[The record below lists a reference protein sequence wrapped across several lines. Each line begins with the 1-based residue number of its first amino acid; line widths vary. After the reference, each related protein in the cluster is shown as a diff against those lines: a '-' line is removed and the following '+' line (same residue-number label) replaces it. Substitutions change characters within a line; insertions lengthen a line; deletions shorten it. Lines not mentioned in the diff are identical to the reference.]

1 MSNRDIDVLKN
12 ELLKNRIELS
22 DTISQFMEK
31 CNNNFTAIV
40 EWGGG
45 PAGTKGDNG
54 DPGAPTKP
62 KVPIHV
68 WREGIEYTS
77 ELEPTTGE
85 FEIVSWHENLRNVKY
100 QDGHLIMLKNG
111 HVYILETD
119 NFELKPKFILALKT
133 YDPGDVID
141 GRNAYV
147 HFAYTND
154 IDTFDDFITDQQ
166 IRGEAGGT
174 ESVEAIA
181 TFGLGRTTST
191 GSYAATS
198 VGGKMYMGV
207 YSDNIEGSATTP
219 DRYTWIRVQGAAG
232 ERGVDGLKGE
242 KGDPGEKGEPG
253 EKGDKGDGYTGHPYV
268 IDLEGDMA
276 TISIDIDRTRL
287 YDASGDYCECVVH
300 AYYGD
305 KNVKVRATE
314 ITIKLPNEFKY
325 SDNGNI
331 VLASDSSKY
340 VGNFVKSERNNDVV
354 IKFIPHESFEF
365 PKQTILFTIH
375 VTTSI
380 KDEDDGNTYNF
391 ERDTVWMVKG
401 IVSTFE
407 LEILPQY
414 RSIKLFDDGKYYPE
428 YLKATV
434 YKVEDTK
441 RSVFNITE
449 KENTRFTL
457 LYKDYDSNTWLNY
470 NDLKDKDDDGN
481 IIGVPT
487 NDMSCIEFK
496 VVRDYGIP
504 NEEEIWDYEDVW
516 VVSDGKSVHYYHA
529 DLGGMES
536 MMVLT
541 TGESFVLNGDS
552 DSDYDDPYG
561 SDPYA
566 KYCAELRN
574 ESGYTVML
582 EPKFYD
588 GTDELTVT
596 AVNLRSTSSDIYVYE
611 HTFVREVGK
620 LITEE
625 VDGVVTYKC
634 PFSVTRVPFGV
645 DVLPVSFDVRATRTK
660 EDGTTED
667 VNDTIGFN
675 IYISS
680 LKNTYTLVPSVSSYN
695 TSTGKDGETVGCSV
709 FKNDTIIP
717 TTDLDLNGLT
727 LQYIVHDGS
736 TETKTPIN
744 YTEPLVYGDD
754 SDIVEDEFNAED
766 VAIVFILS
774 YNGNEVARSTV
785 PLIKDG
791 IDGRDGDTWQYIFC
805 RSPRYP
811 FSETGISDPSTWKW
825 QYEENPDSEYLG
837 ASETDEITGESTY
850 PTDVN
855 LRWYDDHQGINAK
868 FRYEYQSYRKWD
880 KLAQRWGQYGSPTL
894 YSNYSES
901 GSGYSVLLSN
911 PIAVIPVGSDWA
923 TDENQTN
930 QFDSTFV
937 YLYNNTSDI
946 STSENVT
953 LSLPTK
959 EDGSEYDKTDH
970 FSIKRDE
977 TTNTWMVTFTPV
989 VNEIAFNFESNTQY
1003 KLPITVTYE
1012 LGGNSDSDMDGDG
1025 TPDYFTST
1033 INWTLSPIKGLD
1045 DVEVFTDKRVVNVST
1060 TPNHTIRVGY
1070 YSISSNGGKYFVGS
1084 HEDDKNKITDSEGN
1098 ITYKYEI
1105 ILTEDVNADSE
1116 DLRKGIVDD
1125 WSSTEYNFTHQ
1136 NDDGSISTK
1145 NCYVAL
1151 AEVTNESVTIIDYI
1165 NITSVQDGASA
1176 MHLELTQDYIAIPCD
1191 KDGRIHEKFGDDKD
1205 EIVMSQMILYNGDT
1219 EIKDSRIEYSFEI
1232 NGDTLYVDD
1241 GYIYIDSSDSDVN
1254 EPIGI
1259 IGKDENDFGSFT
1271 FNINYLRNIIEGDTI
1286 IKCIATYAGASYSK
1300 TLIIDLEET
1309 PYELELTKNVLSR
1322 NVNKKE
1328 ISDSE
1333 LVVYVKYWRDGKW
1346 AYVNDG
1352 TLVVW
1357 ANGIEGY
1364 TPFTNDGGKYKIDFT
1379 KNDALRTNTEAIEFR
1394 ISLYKEGATIDKNTK
1409 ELSYETIGIID
1420 GGKDGEDGDGWQ
1432 YIFCKSPNYPFKNT
1446 GIADPHSWYS
1456 EDDAK
1461 QLTDSNAEYIPE
1473 KQKEYWTD
1481 DHQGVDSANRYE
1493 YQSFRKWN
1501 KVDKHWTQYS
1511 SPTLYSNYSES
1522 GSGYSALLSNPIAI
1536 IPVGDN
1542 DWSVDEDNTNQADFT
1557 YVYFYDNVN
1566 DISKSIEV
1574 SIPEYSENA
1583 NNDKRY
1589 RHFNVDG
1596 ENDTIK
1602 KVTFTPCLKDS
1613 GEAFDF
1619 ESNTQYK
1626 LPITI
1631 TYSTKSAEGKDVD
1644 FSTKIDWTLTP
1655 IKGLS
1660 DVEVFV
1666 DKRVVNISEGEVH
1679 TFRVGYYTISTSG
1692 GKKFIE
1698 SSDKGGNSY
1707 NIVLRDS
1714 EDGLTP
1720 GAKLNN
1726 IHENDILSD
1735 WRSVEYDFV
1744 DGEGININCYIV
1756 LIDNENTI
1764 IDYTYI
1770 TSIKDGEDGA
1780 SAIHLELTEDY
1791 IAVPAKAD
1799 GGGVHPDFGDTED
1812 EVISSRMVLYDG
1824 NIEIRNKK
1832 ITDGSDSGKYIIE
1845 YYFQIDGQTI
1855 EHGASIEDGKPII
1868 LDIESGTFTI
1878 NDTSIITGDTN
1889 IECIVEYG
1897 NGTFYKTL
1905 FIDLEETPYELEIN
1919 KSILSRKV
1927 ATVDE
1932 SGETIGSHIVDDS
1945 ITVRPKYWKR
1955 GNWQYIYQDGAKEC
1969 SVKASIGGNSFD
1981 FNNYSVNA
1989 ENIPEYTLN
1998 ITSDNFKGN
2007 IDATEV
2013 EISYY
2018 ENGEKLSYEFIGI
2031 INNGVDGINGKDG
2044 EDGEDGLDAIHL
2056 ELSPDYIPV
2065 PANATGD
2072 GIHSDYKGDIR
2083 TQMLLYSGDTII
2095 DPKSIKYS
2103 FEISENEYNDSD
2115 VPIIDTETYVDNTD
2129 NTNKYIQSITDSGI
2143 VVINKNKI
2151 TVDTSIKCIATYK
2164 ETDFYNTLLIDI
2176 EDTPYKLQLNK
2187 TVLIRNITTSEG
2199 GTTTCTIVDE
2209 NIIARAMYWLNGSWR
2224 SVSFGKGSNAVV
2236 QAKIG
2241 DATKKFVLINTGDPY
2256 TTILNIDGNDGWEY
2270 LKYNKDYSEVV
2281 ISLLLNDKEISNETI
2296 GIVNN
2301 GEKGDKGS
2309 APSCLGV
2316 EILGYSKIELSID
2329 ADITETGKD
2338 SNGEDCW
2345 YKTLNALQSSLT
2357 AGQKIYMLNKYTWS
2371 DNTTTKGI
2379 TVTLAGTQG
2388 APGAKGESRVLFYL
2402 GSYQDGTLKETDTV
2416 VGYLTSTRCDYFIDK
2431 KGQAWMRKEVN
2442 GVNYESCNADPNG
2455 FTDSHAYRD
2464 YWEKSE
2470 KVGFLQARAIHAEMI
2485 NTASIIADK
2494 AFVSEFQAV
2503 DILADTIKGHT
2514 LQSDKEVSLNHVAKE
2529 GPAWQ
2534 LNNAGDGYLAQGNIS
2549 WDSNGIVSFTENVQL
2564 KWGDNIADKP
2574 NIPTESNINEWAT
2587 EITKE
2592 YIKAYQISASN
2603 FKGGT
2608 FEGVTF
2614 QSSTENGID
2623 PAWQLN
2629 VNGAGHLAK
2638 GNIYWNDDGVV
2649 TFSSK
2654 VKLQWSN
2661 IDENGMKIDG
2671 TKITEN
2677 SISTQQIN
2685 VDSLFAN
2692 NIFVDK
2698 IKAVELN
2705 ADKITSGTI
2714 NAGLINTNELVV
2726 KKLNTKPNYSNSGEH
2741 TSDGLSSAQVRI
2753 QDNEI
2758 VVTGNLMENTG
2769 GPTDLGHIKKVLHIS
2784 GDKFDNDKLNLK
2796 NFDIVTQTTVTSVDP
2811 IGDKGEPY
2819 IIFAHSSTDPT
2830 LGNSHRG
2837 DFPWCSR
2844 YKICDVKDLVSLY
2857 PSPNDVSANLNI
2869 LDSSISNKIRLF
2881 SNLTTDTDE
2890 RIKCRVRI
2898 ITDPKDLYPSLI
2910 TLSIGIGCVVNN
2922 SGDGNIN
2929 DVQERMYSVKRLNI
2943 WDGKFK
2949 PNNTFEG
2956 NITNAGD
2963 ITDGY
2968 IDIFIPFETTC
2979 LKSEYE
2985 KSSIYLI
2992 VKCETFVG
3000 EGTLKIKLED
3010 VDENTR
3016 AGIFQMS
3023 NGENYIKNFTFSSKQ
3038 LINNL
3043 ANVNINRDCFR
3054 YFVDDYN
3061 YFNLDD
3067 NGYLTY
3073 YFMNS
3078 LYGIGS
3084 DENGLW
3090 IKIGDYK
3097 EYVSNLNDALS
3108 QAKKNAD
3115 ALNSKIDTEVGKLG
3129 SDFTSIKTVEIAGIK
3144 KSLFGTP
3151 DFDFSSSDPEEATGG
3166 LIFTWGNKWKETDK
3180 SLATLDRDASK
3191 SLALI
3196 QGGTYKDE
3204 NGKEVT
3210 VDVGKS
3216 LQTNTSKAVSMATSA
3231 DSAAKTATATASAA
3245 KSTAESTQSNFNNF
3259 TETAVTFSNFGEK
3272 FSSAVQNDPKI
3283 VTTDNAEQ
3291 KLEST
3296 FATKSSVPTK
3306 MSDLTDYNDVTNKFQ
3321 PKALVLSNGILVEL
3335 NLLTIFSTNIVA
3347 LISQGSS
3354 ALTKQT
3360 FTRFTSL
3367 SKPTVNISLNNK
3379 YYLESD
3385 VLTIYVKSDCTG
3397 LIIPAFKMGNYIV
3410 KPIITADF
3418 ADSKSALFGN
3428 GLMITEDKFTTYL
3441 SVNTNK
3447 LEVILEVSNMNDNSV
3462 KFFTV
3467 YVIVQKTS

>member
-68 WREGIEYTS
+68 WREGIEYTT

-85 FEIVSWHENLRNVKY
+85 FEIVSWHEDLKNVKY

-154 IDTFDDFITDQQ
+154 IESFDDFITDQQ
-166 IRGEAGGT
+166 IRGEVGET
-174 ESVEAIA
+174 EPVEAIA
-181 TFGLGRTTST
+181 TFGLGRAIST
-191 GSYAATS
+191 GSNATTS
-198 VGGKMYMGV
+198 VGEKMYMGV

-314 ITIKLPNEFKY
+314 ITIKLPNEFEY

-331 VLASDSSKY
+331 VLASDKSKY
-340 VGNFVKSERNNDVV
+340 VGNFVKSERDNDVV

-365 PKQTILFTIH
+365 PKQTMLFTIH
-375 VTTSI
+375 VTTTI
-380 KDEDDGNTYNF
+380 KDEDDGNIYNF
-391 ERDTVWMVKG
+391 ERDTVWMIKG
-401 IVSTFE
+401 IMSTFE

-441 RSVFNITE
+441 RTVFNITE
-449 KENTRFTL
+449 TENTRFTL
-457 LYKDYDSNTWLNY
+457 LYKDYDSNDWLNY
-470 NDLKDKDDDGN
+470 NDLIDKDEEGN

-552 DSDYDDPYG
+552 DSDPDND
-561 SDPYA
+561 DPYA
-566 KYCAELRN
+566 KYCAVLRN
-574 ESGYTVML
+574 ESGYTAML

-588 GTDELTVT
+588 GTEELTVT
-596 AVNLRSTSSDIYVYE
+596 AVNLRSTSSDIYVHDE
-611 HTFVREVGK
+611 TFVREVGE

-634 PFSVTRVPFGV
+634 PFSVTQVPFGV

-680 LKNTYTLVPSVSSYN
+680 LKNTYTLVPSVSSFN

-717 TTDLDLNGLT
+717 TTDLDLNGLS
-727 LQYIVHDGS
+727 LQYFVHDGG

-754 SDIVEDEFNAED
+754 SDIDEDEFNAED

-805 RSPRYP
+805 RSPKYP

-825 QYEENPDSEYLG
+825 QQEENPDSEYLG
-837 ASETDEITGESTY
+837 ASEKDEVTGESTY
-850 PTDVN
+850 PADEN

-880 KLAQRWGQYGSPTL
+880 KLAHRWGKYGSPTL

-1012 LGGNSDSDMDGDG
+1012 LAGNSDSDMDGDSA
-1025 TPDYFTST
+1025 PDYFTST

-1045 DVEVFTDKRVVNVST
+1045 DVEVFVDKRVVNVST
-1060 TPNHTIRVGY
+1060 TPKHTIRVGY

-1098 ITYKYEI
+1098 VTYKYDI
-1105 ILTEDVNADSE
+1105 ILTEDINDE
-1116 DLRKGIVDD
+1116 DLLRSGIVND
-1125 WSSTEYNFTHQ
+1125 WTSEEYNFTHQ

-1145 NCYVAL
+1145 NCYVVL
-1151 AEVTNESVTIIDYI
+1151 AEVTNESVTVIDYI

-1191 KDGRIHEKFGDDKD
+1191 KDGRIHEKFGDDEN
-1205 EIVMSQMILYNGDT
+1205 EIVTSQMILYNGDT
-1219 EIKDSRIEYSFEI
+1219 EIKDDYIKYSFEI
-1232 NGDTLYVDD
+1232 NGDTLYVDG
-1241 GYIYIDSSDSDVN
+1241 GYIYIDSSDSDSD
-1254 EPIGI
+1254 EPIGSI
-1259 IGKDENDFGSFT
+1259 SKNKNDFGSFT
-1271 FNINYLRNIIEGDTI
+1271 FDINYLRKIIEGDTI
-1286 IKCIATYAGASYSK
+1286 LKCIATYAGASYSK

-1309 PYELELTKNVLSR
+1309 PYELELSKNVLSR

-1333 LVVYVKYWRDGKW
+1333 LVVYVKYWKDGKW
-1346 AYVNDG
+1346 VYVNDG
-1352 TLVVW
+1352 ILVVW

-1364 TPFTNDGGKYKIDFT
+1364 TPFVNTNSDGKYKIDFT

-1394 ISLYKEGATIDKNTK
+1394 ISLYKKDVTIDKNTK

-1432 YIFCKSPNYPFKNT
+1432 YIFCKSPNYPFTSTNIVSPKK
-1446 GIADPHSWYS
+1446 WYS

-1461 QLTDSNAEYIPE
+1461 ELKDSNVEYIPE
-1473 KQKEYWTD
+1473 EQKKYWTD
-1481 DHQGVDSANRYE
+1481 DHQGVDSVNRYE

-1511 SPTLYSNYSES
+1511 DPTLYSNYSES
-1522 GSGYSALLSNPIAI
+1522 GSGYSALLSNPIAV

-1542 DWSVDEDNTNQADFT
+1542 DWSVDEGNTNQEDFT

-1566 DISKSIEV
+1566 DISKSIVV
-1574 SIPEYSENA
+1574 SIPEYSLEA
-1583 NNDKRY
+1583 NNDERY
-1589 RHFNVDG
+1589 KHFKVVSETMG
-1596 ENDTIK
+1596 ENSDSDSDSEDTIK
-1602 KVTFTPCLKDS
+1602 KIVFTPRLDS

-1619 ESNTQYK
+1619 KSNTQFK

-1666 DKRVVNISEGEVH
+1666 DKRVVNVSEGEVH

-1692 GKKFIE
+1692 GKNFIE
-1698 SSDKGGNSY
+1698 SRKNGGDSY
-1707 NIVLRDS
+1707 NIVLRNS
-1714 EDGLTP
+1714 ESGLTP
-1720 GAKLNN
+1720 GTKLEN
-1726 IHENDILSD
+1726 ISNSDILPD
-1735 WRSVEYDFV
+1735 WSSVEYDFV
-1744 DGEGININCYIV
+1744 DADGININCYIV

-1770 TSIKDGEDGA
+1770 TSIKDGADGS

-1812 EVISSRMVLYDG
+1812 EVISSRMILYDG
-1824 NIEIRNKK
+1824 NVEIENIK
-1832 ITDGSDSGKYIIE
+1832 INGEYIIK
-1845 YYFQIDGQTI
+1845 YYFQIDDKPI
-1855 EHGASIEDGKPII
+1855 EYGAPTEDGKPNKDGKPIT
-1868 LDIESGTFTI
+1868 LDVESGKFTI

-1889 IECIVEYG
+1889 LECIAKYG
-1897 NGTFYKTL
+1897 NGTFYKTI
-1905 FIDLEETPYELEIN
+1905 FIDLEETPYELEID
-1919 KSILSRKV
+1919 KSTLSRKV

-1932 SGETIGSHIVDDS
+1932 SGNITGGHIVDSS

-1955 GNWQYIYQDGAKEC
+1955 GNWRYIYQDETNTKMC
-1969 SVKASIGGNSFD
+1969 SVKATIGGESFD
-1981 FNNYSVNA
+1981 FKYSVNT
-1989 ENIPEYTLN
+1989 ENIPEYKLN
-1998 ITSDNFKGN
+1998 ITGKFKEN

-2018 ENGEKLSYEFIGI
+2018 EVEDGNKKKLSYEFVGI
-2031 INNGVDGINGKDG
+2031 INNGVDGADGK
-2044 EDGEDGLDAIHL
+2044 DGEDGLDAIHL

-2072 GIHSDYKGDIR
+2072 GIHSDYRDIIR
-2083 TQMLLYSGDTII
+2083 TQMLLYSGNTII
-2095 DPKSIKYS
+2095 DHSKIAYS
-2103 FEISENEYNDSD
+2103 FEISENKYDEKGNLIITTEEISIQENGVSD
-2115 VPIIDTETYVDNTD
+2115 ISEDR
-2129 NTNKYIQSITDSGI
+2129 YIKSIANGT

-2151 TVDTSIKCIATYK
+2151 TVDTNIKCIATYNGTK
-2164 ETDFYNTLLIDI
+2164 FYNTLLIDI
-2176 EDTPYKLQLNK
+2176 EDTPYKLNLNK
-2187 TVLIRNITTSEG
+2187 TVLIRNITTLEDGSTE
-2199 GTTTCTIVDE
+2199 CKIVDK
-2209 NIIARAMYWLNGSWR
+2209 NIAARAMYWLNGFWH
-2224 SVSFGKGSNAVV
+2224 SVSFAEGSNAVV
-2236 QAKIG
+2236 MATLGGKPEEGGKIQN
-2241 DATKKFVLINTGDPY
+2241 FEIENNEPY
-2256 TTILNIDGNDGWEY
+2256 TTILNIDDWSDLKND
-2270 LKYNKDYSEVV
+2270 KSYSEVV
-2281 ISLLLNDKEISNETI
+2281 ISFLLNGEEISKETI

-2301 GEKGDKGS
+2301 GEKGEKGS
-2309 APSCLGV
+2309 APSCIGV
-2316 EILGYSKIELSID
+2316 KILGYSDEELSINNN
-2329 ADITETGKD
+2329 ITDNGGID
-2338 SNGEDCW
+2338 SNGNKCW
-2345 YKTLNALQSSLT
+2345 YRTLNALQQSGVT
-2357 AGQKIYMLNKYTWS
+2357 VGQVIYILNEYTWKNDDES
-2371 DNTTTKGI
+2371 TSTTRGINT
-2379 TVTLAGTQG
+2379 TLAGSQG

-2402 GSYQDGTLKETDTV
+2402 GSYQDGTLDVNTSLS
-2416 VGYLTSTRCDYFIDK
+2416 GSLTSTRCDYYIDVN
-2431 KGQAWMRKEVN
+2431 GNAWMRKGEGQEQYEV
-2442 GVNYESCNADPNG
+2442 VPNPSNKYPNTG
-2455 FTDSHAYRD
+2455 AVFYS

-2470 KVGFLQARAIHAEMI
+2470 KVGFLQAGAIHAEMI
-2485 NTASIIADK
+2485 NTESIVAGE
-2494 AFVSEFQAV
+2494 AFVNKLRSVDVVAETVIGKTVQSSEGETPSWKLNEDGSGRLANGNITWETNGDVTFSPNVKIQWGSVEDAV
-2503 DILADTIKGHT
+2503 NDNIPSETDIKGWAT
-2514 LQSDKEVSLNHVAKE
+2514 SIT
-2529 GPAWQ
+2529 
-2534 LNNAGDGYLAQGNIS
+2534 NNAITSYRVTANSFEGN
-2549 WDSNGIVSFTENVQL
+2549 V
-2564 KWGDNIADKP
+2564 
-2574 NIPTESNINEWAT
+2574 
-2587 EITKE
+2587 
-2592 YIKAYQISASN
+2592 
-2603 FKGGT
+2603 

-2614 QSSTENGID
+2614 QSEGNVDLYGGTKG

-2629 VNGAGHLAK
+2629 VGGNGYLAK
-2638 GNIYWNDDGVV
+2638 GNISWNENGVV
-2649 TFSSK
+2649 EFTNN
-2654 VKLQWSN
+2654 VK
-2661 IDENGMKIDG
+2661 IGD
-2671 TKITEN
+2671 
-2677 SISTQQIN
+2677 
-2685 VDSLFAN
+2685 N
-2692 NIFVDK
+2692 NISQKGISANHITTGTIDAEKVT
-2698 IKAVELN
+2698 VTNLN
-2705 ADKITSGTI
+2705 ASNITSGQISAERI
-2714 NAGLINTNELVV
+2714 NAENLTV
-2726 KKLNTKPNYSNSGEH
+2726 KQLDTKSISENLTHS
-2741 TSDGLSSAQVRI
+2741 QIRI
-2753 QDNEI
+2753 ANNEI
-2758 VVTGNLMENTG
+2758 VVTGSQLDGINTNV
-2769 GPTDLGHIKKVLHIS
+2769 KKVLHVS
-2784 GDKFDNDKLNLK
+2784 GKKFDEDYELGK
-2796 NFDIVTQTTVTSVDP
+2796 FDP
-2811 IGDKGEPY
+2811 ITKKISTSDVNIGTHNATNYTNY
-2819 IIFAHSSTDPT
+2819 ISFSNKKPSTNTMQYIYKLHTISSDN
-2830 LGNSHRG
+2830 GIN
-2837 DFPWCSR
+2837 
-2844 YKICDVKDLVSLY
+2844 
-2857 PSPNDVSANLNI
+2857 NNLHIDNKE
-2869 LDSSISNKIRLF
+2869 ISNKIKLF
-2881 SNLTTDTDE
+2881 SNYTSIENDQ
-2890 RIKCRVRI
+2890 RFKCRISIPEGDRGFTALDGFATI
-2898 ITDPKDLYPSLI
+2898 SLN
-2910 TLSIGIGCVVNN
+2910 IGIGCITSSNQTRMYSAKRIMIVDGYFSKKFNGSDYDIVNN
-2922 SGDGNIN
+2922 SGYLGIG
-2929 DVQERMYSVKRLNI
+2929 SK
-2943 WDGKFK
+2943 
-2949 PNNTFEG
+2949 
-2956 NITNAGD
+2956 
-2963 ITDGY
+2963 Y
-2968 IDIFIPFETTC
+2968 IDIAVPFETTC
-2979 LKSEYE
+2979 MKSEWEGAY
-2985 KSSIYLI
+2985 IALI
-2992 VKCETFVG
+2992 VNCEGIVG
-3000 EGTLKIKLED
+3000 NDVTLNLNIENIPDNHYDPNKEKIVSYL
-3010 VDENTR
+3010 
-3016 AGIFQMS
+3016 QMVS
-3023 NGENYIKNFTFSSKQ
+3023 GKKYIKNLEFSYKQ
-3038 LINNL
+3038 IITNMS
-3043 ANVNINRDCFR
+3043 NVNINRDCFR

-3061 YFNLDD
+3061 YFNIDD
-3067 NGYLTY
+3067 NGHLTY
-3073 YFMNS
+3073 YFNDNT
-3078 LYGIGS
+3078 YGIGS

-3090 IKIGDYK
+3090 IKIGDQK
-3097 EYVSNLNDALS
+3097 EYVHDLNQTLSDAYKVVKTVQDNVEKTNDAVLSLGTNYQTLGTRVSNL
-3108 QAKKNAD
+3108 
-3115 ALNSKIDTEVGKLG
+3115 
-3129 SDFTSIKTVEIAGIK
+3129 TSN
-3144 KSLFGTP
+3144 LFGSP
-3151 DFDFSSSDPEEATGG
+3151 DYDFDSSEPDEPKSG
-3166 LIFTWGNKWKETDK
+3166 LIYTWGNKWKETDNTLATLD
-3180 SLATLDRDASK
+3180 SNVATLDRDASK

-3196 QGGTYKDE
+3196 QGGTYKKED
-3204 NGKEVT
+3204 GTEVT
-3210 VDVGKS
+3210 VDVGES
-3216 LQTNTSKAVSMATSA
+3216 LQADTSAAVKMATTAQNKADTAYDTARTADATAQAAKASVDKFDGDLNTLLGRFNKIESNLTLSSSKNILETLLNSFGQSIFLYHRHADSIFMGDQEYLDSQFTLKYSDDLNRSDMGTGLYKIKNNILTFYYPQSFTGAINDFYLQKSIPIIDEDDGCTYYIEPSGYEAQLTINNIKVRCVRLAAVNDIPYINDLNLASLRPKLTINISKQIKGETSK
-3231 DSAAKTATATASAA
+3231 
-3245 KSTAESTQSNFNNF
+3245 
-3259 TETAVTFSNFGEK
+3259 
-3272 FSSAVQNDPKI
+3272 
-3283 VTTDNAEQ
+3283 
-3291 KLEST
+3291 
-3296 FATKSSVPTK
+3296 
-3306 MSDLTDYNDVTNKFQ
+3306 
-3321 PKALVLSNGILVEL
+3321 
-3335 NLLTIFSTNIVA
+3335 TNIGTYFLRVDRYR
-3347 LISQGSS
+3347 
-3354 ALTKQT
+3354 TW
-3360 FTRFTSL
+3360 
-3367 SKPTVNISLNNK
+3367 
-3379 YYLESD
+3379 
-3385 VLTIYVKSDCTG
+3385 
-3397 LIIPAFKMGNYIV
+3397 
-3410 KPIITADF
+3410 KPI
-3418 ADSKSALFGN
+3418 
-3428 GLMITEDKFTTYL
+3428 
-3441 SVNTNK
+3441 TN
-3447 LEVILEVSNMNDNSV
+3447 
-3462 KFFTV
+3462 
-3467 YVIVQKTS
+3467 

>member
-147 HFAYTND
+147 HFAYTNN
-154 IDTFDDFITDQQ
+154 IETFDDFITDQQ
-166 IRGEAGGT
+166 IRGDVGET
-174 ESVEAIA
+174 DPVEAIA

-191 GSYAATS
+191 GSNAATS

-219 DRYTWIRVQGAAG
+219 DRYTWIKVQGAAG

-287 YDASGDYCECVVH
+287 YDASNDYCECVVH

-314 ITIKLPNEFKY
+314 ITIKLPNEFEY
-325 SDNGNI
+325 SDNGSI
-331 VLASDSSKY
+331 VLSSDKSKY

-365 PKQTILFTIH
+365 PKQTMLFTIH

-441 RSVFNITE
+441 RTVFNITE
-449 KENTRFTL
+449 TENTRFTL
-457 LYKDYDSNTWLNY
+457 LYKDYDSNDWLNY
-470 NDLKDKDDDGN
+470 NDLIDRDEDGN

-541 TGESFVLNGDS
+541 TGESFVLNEDS
-552 DSDYDDPYG
+552 DSDND
-561 SDPYA
+561 DPYA
-566 KYCAELRN
+566 KHCAVLRN

-611 HTFVREVGK
+611 HTFVREVGE

-625 VDGVVTYKC
+625 ADGVVTYKC

-645 DVLPVSFDVRATRTK
+645 DVLPVSFDVRATRIK

-680 LKNTYTLVPSVSSYN
+680 LKNIYTLVPSVSSFN

-717 TTDLDLNGLT
+717 TTDLDLNGLS
-727 LQYIVHDGS
+727 LQYFVHDGG
-736 TETKTPIN
+736 TENKPPIN

-805 RSPRYP
+805 RSPKYP

-850 PTDVN
+850 PADEN

-880 KLAQRWGQYGSPTL
+880 KLAHRWGQYGSPTL

-901 GSGYSVLLSN
+901 GSSYSVLLSN

-959 EDGSEYDKTDH
+959 EDTNKYDKIDH

-977 TTNTWMVTFTPV
+977 TTNAWMVTFTPV
-989 VNEIAFNFESNTQY
+989 VKEIAFNFESNTQY

-1012 LGGNSDSDMDGDG
+1012 LVGNSDSDGDMDGDG

-1045 DVEVFTDKRVVNVST
+1045 DVEVFVDKRVVNVST

-1070 YSISSNGGKYFVGS
+1070 YSMSSNGGKYFVGS

-1098 ITYKYEI
+1098 VTYKYEI
-1105 ILTEDVNADSE
+1105 ILTEDINAEPE
-1116 DLRKGIVDD
+1116 DLRNGIVDD
-1125 WSSTEYNFTHQ
+1125 WSSTEYTFIHQ
-1136 NDDGSISTK
+1136 NDNGSISTK

-1191 KDGRIHEKFGDDKD
+1191 KDGRIHEKFGDEEN
-1205 EIVMSQMILYNGDT
+1205 EIVTSQMILYNGDT
-1219 EIKDSRIEYSFEI
+1219 EIKENYIKYSFEI
-1232 NGDTLYVDD
+1232 NGDTLYADD
-1241 GYIYIDSSDSDVN
+1241 NYIYIDSDSDVN
-1254 EPIGI
+1254 EPIGT
-1259 IGKDENDFGSFT
+1259 IGKDENNFGSFT
-1271 FNINYLRNIIEGDTI
+1271 FNINYLRDIIEGDTI
-1286 IKCIATYAGASYSK
+1286 IKCIASYAGTSYSK

-1309 PYELELTKNVLSR
+1309 PYELELNKNVLSR

-1346 AYVNDG
+1346 AYANED

-1364 TPFTNDGGKYKIDFT
+1364 TPFINTNDGGKYKIDFT
-1379 KNDALRTNTEAIEFR
+1379 DNRFNKLKTNTEAIEFR
-1394 ISLYKEGATIDKNTK
+1394 ISLYKEGVKIDKNTK

-1446 GIADPHSWYS
+1446 GLKDPHEWYD
-1456 EDDAK
+1456 EKTAK
-1461 QLTDSNAEYIPE
+1461 VEHKDSNVEYIPE
-1473 KQKEYWTD
+1473 DQKDHWTD
-1481 DHQGVDSANRYE
+1481 DHQGVDSVNRYE

-1511 SPTLYSNYSES
+1511 SPTLYSNYSKS

-1542 DWSVDEDNTNQADFT
+1542 DWSVDEGNTNQADST

-1566 DISKSIEV
+1566 DISKSIVV
-1574 SIPEYSENA
+1574 SIPEYSLEV
-1583 NNDKRY
+1583 NNDERY
-1589 RHFNVDG
+1589 KHFKVVSETIG
-1596 ENDTIK
+1596 ENSDSDSDSEDTIK
-1602 KVTFTPCLKDS
+1602 KIVFTPRLDS

-1619 ESNTQYK
+1619 RSNTQYK

-1666 DKRVVNISEGEVH
+1666 DKRVVNVSESEKH

-1692 GKKFIE
+1692 GKTFIE
-1698 SSDKGGNSY
+1698 SGDKGGNLY
-1707 NIVLRDS
+1707 NIVLRDNDS
-1714 EDGLTP
+1714 GLTP
-1720 GAKLNN
+1720 GKELEN
-1726 IHENDILSD
+1726 ISENDILSD
-1735 WRSVEYDFV
+1735 WSSVEYDFV
-1744 DGEGININCYIV
+1744 DANGININCYIV

-1812 EVISSRMVLYDG
+1812 EVISSRMILYDG
-1824 NIEIRNKK
+1824 NVEIRNKK

-1889 IECIVEYG
+1889 LECIVEYG

-1955 GNWQYIYQDGAKEC
+1955 GNWQYIYQDKDNTKMC
-1969 SVKASIGGNSFD
+1969 SVVATIGGESFD

-1989 ENIPEYTLN
+1989 ENIPEYILN

-2103 FEISENEYNDSD
+2103 FEISKNEYDDSG

-2224 SVSFGKGSNAVV
+2224 SVSFGEGSNAVV

-2241 DATKKFVLINTGDPY
+2241 DATKKFVLINPGDPY

-2281 ISLLLNDKEISNETI
+2281 ISLLLNGKEISNETI

-2329 ADITETGKD
+2329 ADITETGKN
-2338 SNGEDCW
+2338 SNGEVCW

-2357 AGQKIYMLNKYTWS
+2357 AGQEIYMLNKYTWS

-2388 APGAKGESRVLFYL
+2388 TKGESRVLFYL
-2402 GSYQDGTLKETDTV
+2402 GSYEANEKTLDENTPLS
-2416 VGYLTSTRCDYFIDK
+2416 GSLTSTRCDYYIDVA
-2431 KGQAWMRKEVN
+2431 GNAWMRKGEDMETYEV
-2442 GVNYESCNADPNG
+2442 VPNPLNKYP
-2455 FTDSHAYRD
+2455 DSGAPFYS

-2470 KVGFLQARAIHAEMI
+2470 KVGFLQAGAIHAKMI
-2485 NTASIIADK
+2485 NTASIVADE
-2494 AFVSEFQAV
+2494 AFVNELKAV
-2503 DILADTIKGHT
+2503 DILANTITGKT
-2514 LQSDKEVSLNHVAKE
+2514 VQSSSDDNPSWKLNE
-2529 GPAWQ
+2529 
-2534 LNNAGDGYLAQGNIS
+2534 DGSGRLANGNIT
-2549 WDSNGIVSFTENVQL
+2549 WKTNGDVTFSPNVKLQ
-2564 KWGDNIADKP
+2564 WGSVEEAVKGNTPSQEVI
-2574 NIPTESNINEWAT
+2574 EGWAT
-2587 EITKE
+2587 SITDE
-2592 YIKAYQISASN
+2592 AIKSYKVTANSFEGN
-2603 FKGGT
+2603 V

-2614 QSSTENGID
+2614 QSSDKVDLYGGKTG

-2629 VNGAGHLAK
+2629 VNGAGYLAK
-2638 GNIYWNDDGVV
+2638 GNIFWDNNGV
-2649 TFSSK
+2649 TFSPN

-2661 IDENGMKIDG
+2661 IDENGRPVILDG
-2671 TKITEN
+2671 DDVKDIIGDTEIHGTMITEN

-2714 NAGLINTNELVV
+2714 KSEFINAENLTVKQLDTKGSISGDLKASQIRIANNEIIVTGSSFEGDINTTL
-2726 KKLNTKPNYSNSGEH
+2726 
-2741 TSDGLSSAQVRI
+2741 
-2753 QDNEI
+2753 
-2758 VVTGNLMENTG
+2758 
-2769 GPTDLGHIKKVLHIS
+2769 KKVLHVSGNKFNDDYELNKFVPITKTIS
-2784 GDKFDNDKLNLK
+2784 KSVDNIGTHDATNYTNYISFSNSKPSTNTMQYIYKLHTISRDNDIN
-2796 NFDIVTQTTVTSVDP
+2796 N
-2811 IGDKGEPY
+2811 
-2819 IIFAHSSTDPT
+2819 
-2830 LGNSHRG
+2830 
-2837 DFPWCSR
+2837 
-2844 YKICDVKDLVSLY
+2844 
-2857 PSPNDVSANLNI
+2857 NLNI
-2869 LDSSISNKIRLF
+2869 GDTTISNKIKLF
-2881 SNLTTDTDE
+2881 SNYTSIENDQ
-2890 RIKCRVRI
+2890 RFKCRI
-2898 ITDPKDLYPSLI
+2898 SIPTDGFVADNNIATISFN
-2910 TLSIGIGCVVNN
+2910 IGIGCITASGQTRMYSAKRIMIVDGCFTKKFNGSDYDIVNN
-2922 SGDGNIN
+2922 SGYLGIGSN
-2929 DVQERMYSVKRLNI
+2929 
-2943 WDGKFK
+2943 
-2949 PNNTFEG
+2949 
-2956 NITNAGD
+2956 
-2963 ITDGY
+2963 Y
-2968 IDIFIPFETTC
+2968 IDIAVPFETTC
-2979 LKSEYE
+2979 MKSEWEGAY
-2985 KSSIYLI
+2985 IALI
-2992 VKCETFVG
+2992 VNCEGIVG
-3000 EGTLKIKLED
+3000 SNVTLNLDINNIRDNTYDPNEEKIVYYL
-3010 VDENTR
+3010 
-3016 AGIFQMS
+3016 QMD
-3023 NGENYIKNFTFSSKQ
+3023 NGKKYIKDFSFSNKQ
-3038 LINNL
+3038 IITNMS
-3043 ANVNINRDCFR
+3043 NVNINRDCFR

-3061 YFNLDD
+3061 YFNIDD
-3067 NGYLTY
+3067 NGHLTY
-3073 YFMNS
+3073 YFNDNT
-3078 LYGIGS
+3078 YGIGS

-3090 IKIGDYK
+3090 IKIGDQK
-3097 EYVSNLNDALS
+3097 EYVHDLNQTLSDAY
-3108 QAKKNAD
+3108 K
-3115 ALNSKIDTEVGKLG
+3115 EV
-3129 SDFTSIKTVEIAGIK
+3129 KTVQNNVEKTNNAVISLGTDYQTLNTRV
-3144 KSLFGTP
+3144 SGLTSNLFGTP
-3151 DFDFSSSDPEEATGG
+3151 DFDFDGSNSNEPQSG

-3204 NGKEVT
+3204 DGKEVT
-3210 VDVGKS
+3210 VEKS
-3216 LQTNTSKAVSMATSA
+3216 NAAMSMASTAITTA
-3231 DSAAKTATATASAA
+3231 DGARSIANTASQTAIEASRKADAATASVNKFGDIDALLSRFNLIETNL
-3245 KSTAESTQSNFNNF
+3245 KLTSSKNILETLLNSFGQSIFLYHRYVESIAMGEQTYYDNRYTLKYSDDLNRTDMGDGGLYKIKNNILTFYYPQS
-3259 TETAVTFSNFGEK
+3259 
-3272 FSSAVQNDPKI
+3272 
-3283 VTTDNAEQ
+3283 
-3291 KLEST
+3291 
-3296 FATKSSVPTK
+3296 FATGVISDFYLQKSISITDEDDGCTYYIEPSGTEADLIINNIKVKCVKLAATDDVPYINEPNVA
-3306 MSDLTDYNDVTNKFQ
+3306 SSR
-3321 PKALVLSNGILVEL
+3321 PKL
-3335 NLLTIFSTNIVA
+3335 
-3347 LISQGSS
+3347 
-3354 ALTKQT
+3354 
-3360 FTRFTSL
+3360 
-3367 SKPTVNISLNNK
+3367 TVNISKQINGETTKTNIGTYFLRVDR
-3379 YYLESD
+3379 YR
-3385 VLTIYVKSDCTG
+3385 TWT
-3397 LIIPAFKMGNYIV
+3397 
-3410 KPIITADF
+3410 PI
-3418 ADSKSALFGN
+3418 
-3428 GLMITEDKFTTYL
+3428 
-3441 SVNTNK
+3441 TN
-3447 LEVILEVSNMNDNSV
+3447 
-3462 KFFTV
+3462 
-3467 YVIVQKTS
+3467 